1 MRSSGVAHGGVFPAH
16 VPLVLNFLG
25 MFLLLLS
32 CCIWLRVARVDPALP
47 CSDSRVGSGHARWPY
62 AVLLFSELGR
72 EFASRTETESFSAF
86 VWT

>member
-1 MRSSGVAHGGVFPAH
+1 MEVFFQRMCH
-16 VPLVLNFLG
+16 LSWIFWDV
-25 MFLLLLS
+25 LLLLS

-47 CSDSRVGSGHARWPY
+47 CLDSRVGLGHARWPY

>member
-1 MRSSGVAHGGVFPAH
+1 MRSFGVAHGGVFPAH
-16 VPLVLNFLG
+16 VPLVLDFWDV
-25 MFLLLLS
+25 LLLLS

-47 CSDSRVGSGHARWPY
+47 CLDSRVGLGHARWPY

>member
-1 MRSSGVAHGGVFPAH
+1 MEVFFQRMCH
-16 VPLVLNFLG
+16 LSWIFLG
-25 MFLLLLS
+25 CFLLLLS